1 MTTKTKT
8 PRTIVR
14 FDVSPEDAHLIADI
28 AHRAFAMALRA
39 KVRDTSLFGWQMDI
53 TAVHHNIAPL
63 RLQALLA
70 ADDFNFSH
78 DVFGIRRHLDREA
91 GTLGGCFVPRCAES
105 PL

>member
-8 PRTIVR
+8 KRTIVH
-14 FDVSPEDAHLIADI
+14 FDVSPEDARLIADI

-39 KVRDTSLFGWQMDI
+39 KVRDTSLYGWQMDI
-53 TAVHHNIAPL
+53 TAVHRNIVPL
-63 RLQALLA
+63 RLSALLS

-91 GTLGGCFVPRCAES
+91 GTLGGCFVPRFTETER
-105 PL
+105 